1 MMSTAGAVSAASG
14 AAGFADNILSVLLY
28 MMLSV
33 FGPSELTADC
43 YVKR

>member
-14 AAGFADNILSVLLY
+14 AAGFADNIVFLSVLC

-33 FGPSELTADC
+33 FWSIVIDC
-43 YVKR
+43 